1 VVREGDPADAFYV
14 LTSGHL
20 QATVGGRTVRELGEG
35 DGFGEIALLQGG
47 SRTATISVVSADADM
62 LVMRR
67 QDFDMMLATMPAFAW
82 GVWEAAATREEAGP
96 S

>member
-14 LTSGHL
+14 LLSGHL
-20 QATVGGRTVRELGEG
+20 QAAAGGRIVRELTEG

-47 SRTATISVVSADADM
+47 RRTATVTVASADAEI
-62 LVMRR
+62 LAMRR
-67 QDFDMMLATMPAFAW
+67 QDFDTMLATMPAFAW
-82 GVWEAAATREEAGP
+82 GVWGTATTRREAGR